1 MRRGILKPKSSFGK
15 FAKTEEHARWAIR
28 KRRILKLKAL
38 NKARGEQNMEDDIPS
53 PYCEK
58 CGHCGEIGCCGIKSF
73 LEEHVRGKTDCRY
86 EDEILEEIEVWF
98 EMQKEEK

>member
-1 MRRGILKPKSSFGK
+1 MSSK
-15 FAKTEEHARWAIR
+15 
-28 KRRILKLKAL
+28 
-38 NKARGEQNMEDDIPS
+38 QDMEDDIPS

-73 LEEHVRGKTDCRY
+73 LEEHVRGKTNCRY
-86 EDEILEEIEVWF
+86 EDEILDEIEEWF